1 MGFFPLKK
9 YSDSPIDKKKYSVQ
23 LGDKILNPDLR
34 EKKNQT
40 QTKKHTPLNVEVKWL
55 SRSPYLHI
63 HQDG

>member
-1 MGFFPLKK
+1 MGVFSLKK

-34 EKKNQT
+34 EKKIKLKQKN
-40 QTKKHTPLNVEVKWL
+40 N
-55 SRSPYLHI
+55 LHI